1 VFFDTLRI
9 AWGTSSGG
17 YTLAG
22 RRYLPDF
29 ELSIKRG
36 LPRQLARELLEAYKQ
51 QAGSLV
57 DERAGPVSPVGGRT
71 GPQVRAGAGRQAVD
85 ESPGAPRVRGQ
96 RGRALTPGGGVGPSA
111 PVERKRTPRKRTIG

>member
-1 VFFDTLRI
+1 VVFFDTLRI

-22 RRYLPDF
+22 RWYLPDF

-36 LPRQLARELLEAYKQ
+36 LPRQLAGELLEAYKQ
-51 QAGSLV
+51 QAGSL
-57 DERAGPVSPVGGRT
+57 VGGRT

-85 ESPGAPRVRGQ
+85 ELPGAPRVRGQ
-96 RGRALTPGGGVGPSA
+96 RGRALTTWRGRGTLSPG
-111 PVERKRTPRKRTIG
+111 RT